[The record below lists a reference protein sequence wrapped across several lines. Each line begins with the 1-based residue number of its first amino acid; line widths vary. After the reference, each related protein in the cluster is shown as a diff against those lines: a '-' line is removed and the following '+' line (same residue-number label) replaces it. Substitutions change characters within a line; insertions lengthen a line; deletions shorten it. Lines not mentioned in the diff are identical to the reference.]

1 MSMVTMR
8 TVCRCTAAV
17 GYLDDEKSVGYAID
31 PNPDPVGYAIDPN
44 PDLSATP
51 ATPIGAVDGVADMP
65 PGLSATPATPIGAGA
80 RPPNQWLPI
89 RVGHMIGR

>member
-1 MSMVTMR
+1 MVTMR

-51 ATPIGAVDGVADMP
+51 STPIGAVDGVADMP
-65 PGLSATPATPIGAGA
+65 PGLSATPATRGRSHYRQITARSPAGSLY
-80 RPPNQWLPI
+80 RL
-89 RVGHMIGR
+89 